1 MSESVQRLLVAYD
14 IANDARRDRVAVT
27 LQGHGERIQYS
38 VFIVDGR
45 PAEFVRLRL
54 ELRTI
59 VDESVDR
66 VLFCNLGARQNA
78 ARRAMTYLGRP
89 PTLTGDASALIL

>member
-1 MSESVQRLLVAYD
+1 MAQGIADHAAVDDPGTSRSVRL
-14 IANDARRDRVAVT
+14 R
-27 LQGHGERIQYS
+27 S
-38 VFIVDGR
+38 VDGR

-59 VDESVDR
+59 IDESVDR